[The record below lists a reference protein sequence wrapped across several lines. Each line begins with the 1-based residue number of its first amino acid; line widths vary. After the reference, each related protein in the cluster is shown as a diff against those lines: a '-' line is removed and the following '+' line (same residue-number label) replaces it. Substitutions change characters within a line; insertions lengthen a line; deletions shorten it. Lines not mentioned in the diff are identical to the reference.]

1 MGREYTN
8 PRSDRATTTT
18 ASGWR
23 AARPHSGWG
32 GRCRRSRELRRLCF
46 GKLLGDRRR
55 WSGRRYIVI
64 FAATAEVDDVVVVS
78 VLKNA
83 QEVSFAQ
90 AFTVASEE
98 LARRRANLT
107 RARGSVTN
115 GSTNE
120 IERVLTSEP
129 EPTGSDLPVR

>member
-1 MGREYTN
+1 VGREYAN
-8 PRSDRATTTT
+8 PRSDRPATTT

-46 GKLLGDRRR
+46 GKLLGDGRR

-64 FAATAEVDDVVVVS
+64 LAAPAEIHDVVVVS
-78 VLKNA
+78 VLENA

-98 LARRRANLT
+98 LARRRANLA
-107 RARGSVTN
+107 RARGSVANGPTN
-115 GSTNE
+115 K
-120 IERVLTSEP
+120 IERVLASEP
-129 EPTGSDLPVR
+129 QSTGSDLPVR